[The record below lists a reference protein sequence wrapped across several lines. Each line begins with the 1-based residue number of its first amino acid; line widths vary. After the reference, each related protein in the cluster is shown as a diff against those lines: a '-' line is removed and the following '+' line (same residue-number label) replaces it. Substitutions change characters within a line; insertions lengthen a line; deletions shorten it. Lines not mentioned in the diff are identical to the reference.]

1 MFLRRTAAAS
11 AAVVLGLGLAA
22 CGSSGGDE
30 NTLVVSAS
38 STPHVEILEQVVS
51 TGALGDYTLDI
62 REVTGEIDPNELL
75 SAGDVDANFFQH
87 EPYLV
92 DWQKQNGVDNLV
104 AVADVHLEPISLY
117 SNKVASLDELADGDS
132 VAIPRD
138 TTNYARA
145 LYLLESAGL
154 ITMDVPFAEADLSV
168 VTEANITQN
177 PKNLTFIPIERPQLA
192 RQLDDPQ
199 VTAAVINSNYALE
212 AGLTPADD
220 SIYTEE
226 VADNPFSNLFVVRAE
241 NENDPIVVAL
251 AEALESPETAA
262 WIEETY
268 AGSVVPVHPAG

>member
-1 MFLRRTAAAS
+1 M
-11 AAVVLGLGLAA
+11 
-22 CGSSGGDE
+22 
-30 NTLVVSAS
+30 
-38 STPHVEILEQVVS
+38 
-51 TGALGDYTLDI
+51 
-62 REVTGEIDPNELL
+62 
-75 SAGDVDANFFQH
+75 
-87 EPYLV
+87 

-117 SNKVASLDELADGDS
+117 SNKVTSLDEIADGDS
-132 VAIPRD
+132 IAIPRD

-154 ITMDVPFAEADLSV
+154 IKMDVPFTEADLSV
-168 VTEANITQN
+168 VTEANITDN
-177 PKNLTFIPIERPQLA
+177 PKNLKFIPIERPQLA

-226 VADNPFSNLFVVRAE
+226 VEGNPFSNLLVVRAE

-251 AEALESPETAA
+251 ADALESPETAA
-262 WIEETY
+262 WIDETY
-268 AGSVVPVHPAG
+268 SGSVVPVHPAN

>member
-30 NTLVVSAS
+30 NTLVISAS

-51 TGALGDYTLDI
+51 TGALGDYSLDI

-75 SAGDVDANFFQH
+75 AAGDVDANFFQH

-117 SNKVASLDELADGDS
+117 SNKVTSLDEIADGDS
-132 VAIPRD
+132 IAVPRD

-154 ITMDVPFAEADLSV
+154 ITMDVPFTEADLSV
-168 VTEANITQN
+168 VTEANITEN
-177 PKNLTFIPIERPQLA
+177 PKNLEFIQIERPQLA

-220 SIYTEE
+220 PSS
-226 VADNPFSNLFVVRAE
+226 PKKSRATRS
-241 NENDPIVVAL
+241 PTSSWCARRTRMIRSWSRSPRRSSPPRLPHGSRRPTRAL
-251 AEALESPETAA
+251 WFRCTR
-262 WIEETY
+262 
-268 AGSVVPVHPAG
+268 